1 MFGIGAFDNNAPDG
15 IKYAKM
21 LDGLLSLKQLL
32 VALNSLKFIRERGQN
47 TLYKMR

>member
-1 MFGIGAFDNNAPDG
+1 MSFGIGAFDNNALVDG

-32 VALNSLKFIRERGQN
+32 VALNSLEIH
-47 TLYKMR
+47 T